1 MRRGQKWLAG
11 EVSVGA
17 RRQSEDKLYLLML

>member
-1 MRRGQKWLAG
+1 MRRGQKRLAV

-17 RRQSEDKLYLLML
+17 RRQSEDKLYFLML